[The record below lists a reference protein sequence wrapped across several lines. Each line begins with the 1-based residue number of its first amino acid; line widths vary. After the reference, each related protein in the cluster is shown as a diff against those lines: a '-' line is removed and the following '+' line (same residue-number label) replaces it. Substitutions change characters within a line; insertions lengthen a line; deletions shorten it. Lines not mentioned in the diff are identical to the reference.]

1 MGSGRGWLAGD
12 WPSTGAFSTLLRQ
25 SGLRASIGGVLA
37 TKSER
42 KMYEYMLV
50 LALCLVT
57 NCLYSRPASCIA
69 QPPNHE
75 HFPPYTTFYH
85 QDCFLDYIS
94 RTESSERIGFCFRF
108 LSLFSVCGFMWL
120 IKVAVRYPSAFHRMC
135 MPNIRYCIVSYRIVS
150 YRIVTPSVLVQRV
163 YISCRACEDVVS
175 GVRCRLRV
183 HAQREVGEESQR
195 RVE

>member
-1 MGSGRGWLAGD
+1 
-12 WPSTGAFSTLLRQ
+12 
-25 SGLRASIGGVLA
+25 
-37 TKSER
+37 
-42 KMYEYMLV
+42 MYEYMLV

-150 YRIVTPSVLVQRV
+150 YRNPVCACAACIHLVP
-163 YISCRACEDVVS
+163 
-175 GVRCRLRV
+175 GVRRCR
-183 HAQREVGEESQR
+183 QRCQMPTTCARSTRSR
-195 RVE
+195 RRKPKTS